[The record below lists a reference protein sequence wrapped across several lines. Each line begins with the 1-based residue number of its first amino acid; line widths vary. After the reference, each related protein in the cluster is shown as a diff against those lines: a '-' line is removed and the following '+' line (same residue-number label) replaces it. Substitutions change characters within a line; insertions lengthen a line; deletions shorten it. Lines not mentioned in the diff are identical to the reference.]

1 VSLFVISREPSGSSA
16 VSAAAIVAAAP
27 AKLNLGLRVTGVRAD
42 GYHLLESVFVP
53 LDLADALAIELV
65 PAPSTRVA
73 LRVEGESAGLE
84 AGGRNLAA
92 RAAAALLEAVG
103 QPAEVRITLTKR
115 IPVGAGMGGG
125 SSDAGAVLR
134 VLAECFPGAVPA
146 PSLAALAVR
155 LGADVPYF
163 LDPRPALVRG
173 VGDVI
178 EPIASFP
185 SLEVVVVTPAPPLAT
200 AAVFRAFDARPRA
213 GSAPD
218 SAALTPA
225 DEGRRMPPLPA
236 LLEELGKAS
245 SPMPPSPRRWQTL
258 LAELLVNDLEPVA
271 AGLHPAVHRL
281 RTAIERAGARA
292 VGMSGSGP
300 SVFGVFDG
308 ADEARAA
315 AARILWEPT
324 DRVHVGRTA
333 GSGSWGVV

>member
-1 VSLFVISREPSGSSA
+1 MTAPV
-16 VSAAAIVAAAP
+16 AAP

-53 LDLADALAIELV
+53 LDLADALAIELT
-65 PAPSTRVA
+65 PAPAMRVA
-73 LRVEGESAGLE
+73 LHVEGAPAGLE
-84 AGGRNLAA
+84 TDGRNLAA
-92 RAAAALLEAVG
+92 RAATAFLAAADLT
-103 QPAEVRITLTKR
+103 AEVHIALVKC
-115 IPVGAGMGGG
+115 IPVGAGLGGG

-134 VLAECFPGAVPA
+134 VLARRFPDAVPPA
-146 PSLAALAVR
+146 RLAAIAAG

-173 VGDVI
+173 IGDVV
-178 EPIASFP
+178 EPIERFP
-185 SLEVVVVTPAPPLAT
+185 ALAVVVATPAPPLAT
-200 AAVFRAFDARPRA
+200 ALVFRAFDARQGA
-213 GSAPD
+213 GSALD

-236 LLEELGKAS
+236 LLGEIAEAS
-245 SPMPPSPRRWQTL
+245 SANPPSPRRWRTL
-258 LAELLVNDLEPVA
+258 LADLLVNDLEPIA
-271 AGLHPAVHRL
+271 AELHPAVARI

-300 SVFGVFDG
+300 TVFGVFAG

-315 AARILWEPT
+315 AARIPWEPT
-324 DRVHVGRTA
+324 DRVHIGRTT